1 MENETRTVQKYRH
14 AARRSLTEARETLSV
29 RTPETKEVYLLLNG
43 QIEEIIRG
51 RTGLSQE
58 QQVEHLSNALAKV
71 EEGMEVLPEKIEA
84 AKASVLAIVE
94 TWEETILAKAREA
107 AETLTEAKEF
117 AANRDFAAWQAQKGR
132 PSSSTYTETSEDDYE
147 DEEYN
152 EED

>member
-58 QQVEHLSNALAKV
+58 AQVEHLSNALAKV
-71 EEGMEVLPEKIEA
+71 EEGIEVLPEKIAA
-84 AKASVLAIVE
+84 AKASVIAIVE
-94 TWEETILAKAREA
+94 SWEETILAKAREA
-107 AETLTEAKEF
+107 ADTLTEAKEF
-117 AANRDFAAWQAQKGR
+117 AANRDFAAWQEQKGR
-132 PSSSTYTETSEDDYE
+132 PVYPAYTETSEDDYE
-147 DEEYN
+147 DEESD
-152 EED
+152 ED